1 MGWGVRGRER
11 ELSTMGKLERVYVVR
26 SRTWLAMARFYS
38 ATTHPGGRFFQLGDS
53 FRCFGWVDLWGL
65 GGKDR
70 AFNKRP
76 KEWDYCF

>member
-1 MGWGVRGRER
+1 MGGAWER

-38 ATTHPGGRFFQLGDS
+38 ATTHPRGGIFQIGVS
-53 FRCFGWVDLWGL
+53 FICFGWVDLLGL
-65 GGKDR
+65 GWMDR
-70 AFNKRP
+70 VFKKRP